1 MMSSIV
7 RLLILWISNRITLR
21 VDASVGHRNH
31 SRFLFCDSEEGLS
44 VTIGLR
50 LRRLL
55 RLLVGLGDGD
65 GVKLKLCP
73 LNITGACIE
82 GEKHCYNQNNVCCH
96 KWVKVV
102 TTSIRMYK
110 LRNGYLISKKRS
122 YSLVK
127 VNKRQH
133 IDFDIGHSPD
143 HSTVPHCHVIEEMA
157 QHLFC
162 CVKAVVS

>member
-1 MMSSIV
+1 MV
-7 RLLILWISNRITLR
+7 
-21 VDASVGHRNH
+21 AAVGHRNH

-82 GEKHCYNQNNVCCH
+82 GEKHCYNKNNVCCH
-96 KWVKVV
+96 K
-102 TTSIRMYK
+102 
-110 LRNGYLISKKRS
+110 
-122 YSLVK
+122 
-127 VNKRQH
+127 
-133 IDFDIGHSPD
+133 
-143 HSTVPHCHVIEEMA
+143 
-157 QHLFC
+157 
-162 CVKAVVS
+162 